1 MTTIRFSRDDY
12 FWIKLNLFVFFAV
25 NFFSDIADVS
35 GNLYRTEKTVLDI
48 YESTETIDK
57 GYVFRV

>member
-1 MTTIRFSRDDY
+1 MTTIRFSRGDN

-25 NFFSDIADVS
+25 NFFDIADVAD
-35 GNLYRTEKTVLDI
+35 NLYRTEKVVLDI
-48 YESTETIDK
+48 YEPTGTIDK